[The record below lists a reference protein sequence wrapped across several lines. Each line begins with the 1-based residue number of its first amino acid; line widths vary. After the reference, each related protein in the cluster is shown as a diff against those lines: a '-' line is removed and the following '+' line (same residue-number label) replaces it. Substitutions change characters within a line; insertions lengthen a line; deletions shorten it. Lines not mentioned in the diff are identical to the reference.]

1 MSGMDRLTGKHIE
14 GAAHIAQSIRDIL
27 STPIGTRTMLRHYG
41 SRLFELI
48 DAPLNAVT
56 RQLIAAASAGAIARW
71 EPRVRLSRVQVGAGG
86 ADGALA
92 LTIEAVRTDLPG
104 QPPLNLTIAL

>member
-14 GAAHIAQSIRDIL
+14 GAAHIAQSIYDIL
-27 STPIGTRTMLRHYG
+27 TTPIGTRIMLRHYG

-86 ADGALA
+86 ADGKLS
-92 LTIEAVRTDLPG
+92 LFIEAVRLDVPG